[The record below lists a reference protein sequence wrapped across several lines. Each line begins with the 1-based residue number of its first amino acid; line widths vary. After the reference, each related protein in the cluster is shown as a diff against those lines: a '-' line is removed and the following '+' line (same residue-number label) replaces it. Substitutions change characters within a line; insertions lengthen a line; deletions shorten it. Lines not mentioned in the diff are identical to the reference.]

1 MDKELIELS
10 VNDAAAITRSHRKQ
24 NNIKQSPAYFIPISV
39 FRKIVGV
46 PGVAGVNIYPALK
59 DGNYILLLAPA
70 TLSNEPDAVPEDI
83 LKYSYRI
90 NGDSISTTTIETKV
104 FVTEGP
110 HPPPGTTKTN
120 VLNSD

>member
-1 MDKELIELS
+1 MEKELIEMSL
-10 VNDAAAITRSHRKQ
+10 NDAAEITKSHRKRD
-24 NNIKQSPAYFIPISV
+24 KLDQSPAYFIPVSV

-70 TLSNEPDAVPEDI
+70 TLSNETDAVPEDI
-83 LKYSYRI
+83 LTYSYRI
-90 NGDSISTTTIETKV
+90 NGDSLSTQTIETKV

-110 HPPPGTTKTN
+110 HPPPPTRRNK
-120 VLNSD
+120 LNSD